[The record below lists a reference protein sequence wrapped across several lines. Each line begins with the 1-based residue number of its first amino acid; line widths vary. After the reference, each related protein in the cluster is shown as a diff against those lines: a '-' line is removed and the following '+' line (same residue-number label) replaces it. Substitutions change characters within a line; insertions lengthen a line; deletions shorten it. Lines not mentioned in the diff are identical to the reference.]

1 MAYTATLTALARVR
15 DQWRFSILY
24 EDTDSGKSL
33 EKNYRYDAI
42 TKAQLRNLARGDAAA
57 LLNNATT
64 NIDVPV
70 GATIDVTPDVVI
82 PPDPPTAEE
91 LAKQAWFSDYRKLQ
105 SLLEVTGAVP
115 ALATAQATT
124 LIASLRTSLEADWL
138 NSYLDNI

>member
-1 MAYTATLTALARVR
+1 MAYTATLTALARIR
-15 DQWRFSILY
+15 DEWRFSILY
-24 EDTDSGKSL
+24 EDTDSGQSL
-33 EKNYRYDAI
+33 EKHYRQNSV
-42 TKAQLRNLARGDAAA
+42 TKKQLRNLARNEAVA
-57 LLNNATT
+57 LLNNAT
-64 NIDVPV
+64 NDIDIVI
-70 GATIDVTPDVVI
+70 GTTIDVTPDVVI